1 MALSFD
7 QQILTNLLVQ
17 SEIPLGS
24 LTDIVGADKRT
35 IYKYLKAQ
43 GFTVTKDAEPG
54 PTKQTRGRKNG
65 KAHAPSGNGTAPEN
79 GNGEDGKKGSTKDVP
94 EHIHR
99 AVQDFLK
106 TRDLRQLCDTIDTL
120 DLPSTRLLFK
130 HMALLLPTQTHGTP
144 ADDGEDGA

>member
-1 MALSFD
+1 MSLSFD
-7 QQILTNLLVQ
+7 QQILTSLLAQ
-17 SEIPLGS
+17 SEIPLGAI
-24 LTDIVGADKRT
+24 TDIVAADKRT
-35 IYKYLKAQ
+35 IDKYLKAQ
-43 GFTVTKDAEPG
+43 GYTVTTEADPG
-54 PTKQTRGRKNG
+54 SGKKTRRRKSG
-65 KAHAPSGNGTAPEN
+65 KAHAPAGNGTAPEN

-106 TRDLRQLCDTIDTL
+106 TRDLRQLSDTIDTL
-120 DLPSTRLLFK
+120 DLPSTQLLFK

>member
-1 MALSFD
+1 MSLSFD
-7 QQILTNLLVQ
+7 QQVLTSLLAQ
-17 SEIPLGS
+17 SEIPLGAI
-24 LTDIVGADKRT
+24 TDIVAADKRT
-35 IYKYLKAQ
+35 IGKYLKAQ
-43 GFTVTKDAEPG
+43 GFMVTKEADPG
-54 PTKQTRGRKNG
+54 PAKNERGRKNG

-79 GNGEDGKKGSTKDVP
+79 GNGDDGKKASTKEIP

-120 DLPSTRLLFK
+120 DLPATRLLFK

-144 ADDGEDGA
+144 ADDEEDGQ